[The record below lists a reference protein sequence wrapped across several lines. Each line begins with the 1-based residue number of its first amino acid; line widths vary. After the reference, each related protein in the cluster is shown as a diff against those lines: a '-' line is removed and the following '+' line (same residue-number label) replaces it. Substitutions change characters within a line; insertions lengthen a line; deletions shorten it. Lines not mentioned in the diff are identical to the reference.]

1 MSLKR
6 IPLDL
11 LTLKVFVA
19 KDMEIQIL
27 KLLSELLE
35 TL

>member
-11 LTLKVFVA
+11 LALKIFVA
-19 KDMEIQIL
+19 KDMEIPML
-27 KLLSELLE
+27 KLLSELI
-35 TL
+35 